1 MNQIATVSALTFGA
15 QAFVT
20 LFVILDPPGATPIF
34 LGLVAGESERRK
46 RRMAWQGAFI
56 SFAVI
61 VSFAIFGNALLSY
74 LNISFASLQGAGGLL
89 LLITALGLLTGYAPD
104 EKPGVSKNVAL
115 VPLGTPL
122 LAGPGAIVTTMLFV
136 QDANDWGQTSALF
149 IAIVAVHVVI
159 GLTLMFS
166 TKILAVIKDAGVD
179 LVAKIAGLLLAAIA
193 VEMIVASIKAYFL
206 N

>member
-1 MNQIATVSALTFGA
+1 MDQITTLSALTFGA

-34 LGLVAGESERRK
+34 LALTAGESEKRK

-56 SFAVI
+56 SLLVI
-61 VSFAIFGNALLSY
+61 ISFAIFGNLLLGY

-89 LLITALGLLTGYAPD
+89 LLITALGLLTGYAPE
-104 EKPGVSKNVAL
+104 EKPGTSKNVAL

-136 QDANDWGQTSALF
+136 QNAKDWGQITALF
-149 IAIVAVHVVI
+149 AAIIVVHILI
-159 GLTLMFS
+159 GLTLMYS
-166 TKILAVIKDAGVD
+166 TKILKLIKEAGVD

-193 VEMIVASIKAYFL
+193 VEMIVASIKAYFF
-206 N
+206 

>member
-1 MNQIATVSALTFGA
+1 MNQVATISALTFGA

-46 RRMAWQGAFI
+46 RIMAWQGAFI
-56 SFAVI
+56 SLAVI
-61 VSFAIFGNALLSY
+61 ISFAIFGNVLLNY

-89 LLITALGLLTGYAPD
+89 LLITALGLLTGYAPE
-104 EKPGVSKNVAL
+104 EKAGVSKNVAL

-136 QDANDWGQTSALF
+136 QNSKDWGQVSALF
-149 IAIVAVHVVI
+149 IAIIAVHILI

-166 TKILAVIKDAGVD
+166 TKILALIKDAGVD

-206 N
+206 

>member
-34 LGLVAGESERRK
+34 LGLVAGESDRRK

-56 SFAVI
+56 SFSVI
-61 VSFAIFGNALLSY
+61 VSFAIFGNALLGY

-89 LLITALGLLTGYAPD
+89 LLITALGLLTGYAPE
-104 EKPGVSKNVAL
+104 EKAGASKNVAL

-136 QDANDWGQTSALF
+136 QDAKDWGQISALF
-149 IAIVAVHVVI
+149 IAIVAVHIVI

-166 TKILAVIKDAGVD
+166 TKILALIKDAGID

-206 N
+206 

>member
-1 MNQIATVSALTFGA
+1 MDQIATLSAITFGA

-34 LGLVAGESERRK
+34 LALTAGESEKRK
-46 RRMAWQGAFI
+46 RRMAWQGALI
-56 SFAVI
+56 SLLVI
-61 VSFAIFGNALLSY
+61 ISFAIFGNLLLGY

-89 LLITALGLLTGYAPD
+89 LLITALGLLTGYAPE
-104 EKPGVSKNVAL
+104 EKPGTSKNVAL

-136 QDANDWGQTSALF
+136 QNAKDWGQITALF
-149 IAIVAVHVVI
+149 AAIIVVHILI
-159 GLTLMFS
+159 GLTLMYS
-166 TKILAVIKDAGVD
+166 TKILKLIKEAGVD

-193 VEMIVASIKAYFL
+193 VEMIVASIKAYFF
-206 N
+206 

>member
-1 MNQIATVSALTFGA
+1 MNQVATISALTFGA

-46 RRMAWQGAFI
+46 RIMAWQGAFI
-56 SFAVI
+56 SLAVI
-61 VSFAIFGNALLSY
+61 ISFAIFGNVLLNY

-89 LLITALGLLTGYAPD
+89 LLITALGLLTGYAPE
-104 EKPGVSKNVAL
+104 EKAGVSKNVAL

-136 QDANDWGQTSALF
+136 QNSKDWGQVSALF
-149 IAIVAVHVVI
+149 IAIIAVHIVI

-166 TKILAVIKDAGVD
+166 TKILALIKDAGVD

-206 N
+206 

>member
-34 LGLVAGESERRK
+34 LGLVAGESDRRK

-56 SFAVI
+56 SFSVI
-61 VSFAIFGNALLSY
+61 VSFAIFGNALLGY

-89 LLITALGLLTGYAPD
+89 LLITALGLLTGYAPE
-104 EKPGVSKNVAL
+104 EKAGVSKNVAL

-136 QDANDWGQTSALF
+136 QDANDWGQISALF
-149 IAIVAVHVVI
+149 IAIVAVHIVI

-166 TKILAVIKDAGVD
+166 TKILSLIKDAGVD

-206 N
+206 

>member
-34 LGLVAGESERRK
+34 LGLVAGESDRRK

-56 SFAVI
+56 SFSVI
-61 VSFAIFGNALLSY
+61 VSFAIFGNALLNY

-89 LLITALGLLTGYAPD
+89 LLITALGLLTGYAPE
-104 EKPGVSKNVAL
+104 EKAGVSKNVAL

-136 QDANDWGQTSALF
+136 QDANDWGQISALF
-149 IAIVAVHVVI
+149 IAIVAVHIVI

-206 N
+206 

>member
-1 MNQIATVSALTFGA
+1 MDQIATLSALTFGA

-34 LGLVAGESERRK
+34 LGLTAGESEKRK

-56 SFAVI
+56 SLLVI
-61 VSFAIFGNALLSY
+61 ISFAIFGNLLLNY

-89 LLITALGLLTGYAPD
+89 LLITALGLLTGYAPE
-104 EKPGVSKNVAL
+104 EKPGTSKNVAL

-136 QDANDWGQTSALF
+136 QNAKDWGQITALF
-149 IAIVAVHVVI
+149 VAIIVVHILI
-159 GLTLMFS
+159 GLTLMYS
-166 TKILAVIKDAGVD
+166 TKILKLIKETGVD

-206 N
+206 

>member
-1 MNQIATVSALTFGA
+1 MEQIATISALTFGA

-34 LGLVAGESERRK
+34 LALTAGESEKRK

-56 SFAVI
+56 SLAVI
-61 VSFAIFGNALLSY
+61 VSFAIFGNALLGY

-89 LLITALGLLTGYAPD
+89 LLITALGLLTGYAPE
-104 EKPGVSKNVAL
+104 EKSGTSRNVAL

-136 QDANDWGQTSALF
+136 QDSNDWGQVSALF
-149 IAIVAVHVVI
+149 IAIIVFHILI
-159 GLTLMFS
+159 GLTLMYS
-166 TKILAVIKDAGVD
+166 TKILSLIKEAGVD
-179 LVAKIAGLLLAAIA
+179 LLAKIAGLLLAAIA
-193 VEMIVASIKAYFL
+193 VEMIVASIKAYFF
-206 N
+206 